1 MSNQTI
7 LQIVISSVCIL
18 FLTACSHNRLSV
30 GISSVFIESR
40 VEALNREDDLAKVR
54 RQLLENISQLESMLA
69 VDRSN
74 KKLHIYAA
82 QAYYSY
88 AFAFAEDNNRQR
100 ASQLYYRAYQHARAV
115 LELYGISA
123 DDLQGRTPQ
132 LKKKLNQLNG
142 HSVSALYWTALSWA
156 KVIEIK
162 QPDILLSTQLHKTA
176 ILMQQVQKFDES
188 YHLGGTYLFF
198 AVYYGSRP
206 FYLGGNDY
214 LANKYF
220 EQARRFNQNRLLMV
234 DYLQAR
240 YLNGRLN
247 GATKF
252 NHRLMSILDAP
263 DDLYPEQALMNA
275 VAKQKAEWLLSVSH
289 G

>member
-1 MSNQTI
+1 MSNQAI

-18 FLTACSHNRLSV
+18 FLTSCSHNRLSV

-54 RQLLENISQLESMLA
+54 RQLPENIRQLESMLA

-88 AFAFAEDNNRQR
+88 AFAFLEDRNRQR
-100 ASQLYYRAYQHARAV
+100 ASQFYYRSYQHARAA
-115 LELYGISA
+115 LALYGVSVA
-123 DDLQGRTPQ
+123 DLQGRTPQ
-132 LKKKLNQLNG
+132 LQKKLNRLNRQ
-142 HSVSALYWTALSWA
+142 SVSALYWTALSWA
-156 KVIEIK
+156 KVIEVK
-162 QPDILLSTQLHKTA
+162 QPDLLLSTQLHKTA

-188 YHLGGTYLFF
+188 YHLGGPYLFF

-214 LANKYF
+214 LASQYF

-240 YLNGRLN
+240 YLNGRMS
-247 GATKF
+247 GQAKF
-252 NHRLMSILDAP
+252 NHRLMSIIEAP

-275 VAKQKAEWLLSVSH
+275 VAKHKAEWLLSLSH